1 MHQKYGALED
11 AHKTQDLIVLIES
24 QSMRAGAEWHPERL
38 FFLLSSARHFVQTL
52 KENGFSVL
60 YEKAENTAAGLQEI
74 QKQHP
79 GIPLICAARHF
90 RMAGRDQRSMDRY
103 RESIITKRRKK
114 CLMMAGER
122 DRACSVEFAADSVCP
137 AITGMGAVP
146 Q

>member
-1 MHQKYGALED
+1 VSAVDRMPLDKIGPFSHRESASD
-11 AHKTQDLIVLIES
+11 AVGN
-24 QSMRAGAEWHPERL
+24 RAA
-38 FFLLSSARHFVQTL
+38 VD
-52 KENGFSVL
+52 
-60 YEKAENTAAGLQEI
+60 
-74 QKQHP
+74 
-79 GIPLICAARHF
+79 ARHF

-114 CLMMAGER
+114 CFMMAGER